1 MAPRSNPSKSDVDT
15 VDVPVDELV
24 KARFVD
30 VQAVFSP
37 GQGVITYGAEFW
49 VTAEQLDGD
58 PRLVVWSDDWTPDP
72 ALVAA
77 ATLEG

>member
-1 MAPRSNPSKSDVDT
+1 MAPRNTTPPAVEA
-15 VDVPVDELV
+15 VPVAELA
-24 KARFVD
+24 KARYVD

-37 GQGVITYGAEFW
+37 GQGVIAYGDEFW
-49 VTAEQLDGD
+49 VTAEQLDSD
-58 PRLVVWSDDWTPDP
+58 PRFNVWSDDWTPDP